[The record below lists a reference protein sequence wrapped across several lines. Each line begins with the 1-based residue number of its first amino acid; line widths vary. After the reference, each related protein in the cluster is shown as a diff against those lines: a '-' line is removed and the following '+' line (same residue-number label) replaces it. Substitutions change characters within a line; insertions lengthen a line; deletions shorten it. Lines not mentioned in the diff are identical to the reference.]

1 MSQAARYLFDLD
13 FAAPPEPEVEELI
26 EEIPPEPMITVAEHE
41 RLLAQAKAEAFAEGE
56 KKATENREHLAS
68 EQNVALQKQ
77 LIEEIS
83 MVYAEVG
90 LLMQRL
96 ERDASQLAFAF
107 ASRFAERLVA
117 QEPKGEI
124 MALLNQILAPL
135 RKTPHISIRLNDAV
149 ADDIKTAV
157 DQQMSELGFT
167 GNLTILPDPVVM
179 PGDCEVE
186 WVDGGI
192 GRNLR
197 TAIRQVEQLLED
209 HFAHV
214 PDAPEDEQDEDA
226 QDEAA
231 QDEAAQDEAVQD
243 ETAENQDNEEQQE
256 QADPSSQTGDEADM
270 TSPAAETEADANT
283 EQAAEPEIP
292 TAQEDATPPAMN
304 EEAMPVLET
313 ENDARAHAEETPE
326 QPEDIV
332 QTQAAAPNAKGEGE

>member
-41 RLLAQAKAEAFAEGE
+41 RLLAQAKAQAFAEGE
-56 KKATENREHLAS
+56 KKANENREQLAS
-68 EQNVALQKQ
+68 EQNVALQQQ

-226 QDEAA
+226 QNEAD
-231 QDEAAQDEAVQD
+231 QDEAAEDEA
-243 ETAENQDNEEQQE
+243 AENEENVEQQE
-256 QADPSSQTGDEADM
+256 QTDPSSQTGDEADM
-270 TSPAAETEADANT
+270 TSPAAETDADANA
-283 EQAAEPEIP
+283 EQAAEAEMP
-292 TAQEDATPPAMN
+292 TTRQDTTPPAMN
-304 EEAMPVLET
+304 EEATPVLDT

-326 QPEDIV
+326 QPEDMV